1 MPAKVLM
8 SLPEG
13 VALGAELYYT
23 GTSETIVHSKGVVVG
38 PATSEGYVGKGV
50 ALRFPDSE
58 QSVDC
63 LLTEVRPPAPR
74 PPRVRASEW

>member
-1 MPAKVLM
+1 MLARVVM

-38 PATSEGYVGKGV
+38 PATSEGFVGKGV

-63 LLTEVRPPAPR
+63 LLTEVRPPA
-74 PPRVRASEW
+74 

>member
-1 MPAKVLM
+1 M

-38 PATSEGYVGKGV
+38 PATTEGFVGKGV

-63 LLTEVRPPAPR
+63 LLTEVRGATACLAGPTSAS
-74 PPRVRASEW
+74 RAR

>member
-13 VALGAELYYT
+13 VALGAEVYYI

-38 PATSEGYVGKGV
+38 PATSEGFVGKGV

-63 LLTEVRPPAPR
+63 LLTEVRPPA
-74 PPRVRASEW
+74 

>member
-1 MPAKVLM
+1 MLARVVM

-13 VALGAELYYT
+13 VALGAEVYYT

-38 PATSEGYVGKGV
+38 PATTEGYVGKGV

-63 LLTEVRPPAPR
+63 LLTEVRPPA
-74 PPRVRASEW
+74 

>member
-23 GTSETIVHSKGVVVG
+23 GTSETIVHSKG
-38 PATSEGYVGKGV
+38 PATTEGFVGKGV

-63 LLTEVRPPAPR
+63 LLTEVRPPA
-74 PPRVRASEW
+74 

>member
-1 MPAKVLM
+1 M

-38 PATSEGYVGKGV
+38 PATSKGYTKGFVGKGV

-63 LLTEVRPPAPR
+63 LLTEVRPPA
-74 PPRVRASEW
+74 

>member
-13 VALGAELYYT
+13 VALGAELYYS

-38 PATSEGYVGKGV
+38 PATTEGFVGKGV

-63 LLTEVRPPAPR
+63 LLTEVRRTACL
-74 PPRVRASEW
+74 